1 MMQRITVQI
10 GGMTCGHCVEQVT
23 KALGGLKDAH
33 VHSVQIG
40 KATVSFDSQ
49 KMSPDDIIKALEAF
63 GYNAQWEQPSESGT
77 NASAM
82 THDHSAHHHHPTE
95 PQAASLTSLAF
106 SATAHCLTGCAIG
119 EVLGM
124 VVGTYLGL
132 TNMTTVAISVILAFV
147 FGYLLTIKPL
157 LKNGVALRKALGLAF
172 ASDTLSIAT
181 MELIDNAVML
191 VIPGAMDAGLGTVLF
206 WGSLAFS
213 LMLAFFAAVP
223 VNRWLLSKG
232 RGHALVHQYHHA
244 HSC

>member
-1 MMQRITVQI
+1 MQLLTVHI
-10 GGMTCGHCVEQVT
+10 DGMTCGHCVEQV
-23 KALGGLKDAH
+23 A
-33 VHSVQIG
+33 
-40 KATVSFDSQ
+40 
-49 KMSPDDIIKALEAF
+49 KALEALRDVQVHSVEVGKAAVSF
-63 GYNAQWEQPSESGT
+63 DPHKIASDVIFRSIEALGYNVRREPASESGT
-77 NASAM
+77 KELPMN
-82 THDHSAHHHHPTE
+82 HDNSTSHHHPTE

-132 TNMTTVAISVILAFV
+132 ANMTTVAISVVLAFV

-157 LKNGVALRKALGLAF
+157 LKNGVALRRALGLAF

-213 LMLAFFAAVP
+213 LMLAFLAAVP

-232 RGHALVHQYHHA
+232 RGHALIHQYHHA

>member
-1 MMQRITVQI
+1 MQLVTVQI
-10 GGMTCGHCVEQVT
+10 DGMTCGHCVEQVT
-23 KALGGLKDAH
+23 NALEALKDAH
-33 VHSVQIG
+33 VHSVQVG
-40 KATVSFDSQ
+40 RATVSFDPQ
-49 KMSPDDIIKALEAF
+49 KISSEVLFQAIEALGYKARREP
-63 GYNAQWEQPSESGT
+63 PSESEAT
-77 NASAM
+77 ELPMS
-82 THDHSAHHHHPTE
+82 HDNSVHHHHPTKPE
-95 PQAASLTSLAF
+95 AASLTSLAF

-132 TNMTTVAISVILAFV
+132 ANMTTVAVSVVLAFV

-157 LKNGVALRKALGLAF
+157 LKNGVAIRTALGLAF

-181 MELIDNAVML
+181 MEVIDNAVML
-191 VIPGAMDAGLGTVLF
+191 IIPGAMDAGLGTVLF

-213 LMLAFFAAVP
+213 LMLAFLAAVP

>member
-1 MMQRITVQI
+1 MQPLTVQI
-10 GGMTCGHCVEQVT
+10 DGMTCGHCVEEIT
-23 KALGGLKDAH
+23 ETLKTLNGVH
-33 VHSVQIG
+33 VHSVRVG
-40 KATVSFDSQ
+40 SATVSFDPRKISREG
-49 KMSPDDIIKALEAF
+49 IVKAIEALD
-63 GYNAQWEQPSESGT
+63 YKITQEHSRESETKELSM
-77 NASAM
+77 N
-82 THDHSAHHHHPTE
+82 HSAQHHHPTSPE
-95 PQAASLTSLAF
+95 AAALTSLAF

-132 TNMTTVAISVILAFV
+132 ANTTTVAMSVALAFV

-157 LKNGVALRKALGLAF
+157 LQHGVALRPALGLAF

-181 MELIDNAVML
+181 MEVIDNAVM
-191 VIPGAMDAGLGTVLF
+191 VMIPGAMDAGLGTLLF

-213 LMLAFFAAVP
+213 LVLAFVAAVP

>member
-1 MMQRITVQI
+1 MQILTVQI
-10 GGMTCGHCVEQVT
+10 DGMTCGHCEEEVT
-23 KALGGLKDAH
+23 ETLNALNSVH
-33 VHSVQIG
+33 VHSVQVG
-40 KATVSFDSQ
+40 SATVAFDPREI
-49 KMSPDDIIKALEAF
+49 SPEDIVKAIEAL
-63 GYNAQWEQPSESGT
+63 GYNIIQEPTRGSET
-77 NASAM
+77 NELSIN
-82 THDHSAHHHHPTE
+82 HSAEHHHPIA

-132 TNMTTVAISVILAFV
+132 SNTTTVAISVTLAFL
-147 FGYLLTIKPL
+147 FGYLLTIRPL
-157 LKNGVALRKALGLAF
+157 LKNGVALRPALALAF

-181 MELIDNAVML
+181 MEVVDNAVM
-191 VIPGAMDAGLGTVLF
+191 VTIPGAMDAGLGTVLF

-213 LMLAFFAAVP
+213 LVLAFVAAVP